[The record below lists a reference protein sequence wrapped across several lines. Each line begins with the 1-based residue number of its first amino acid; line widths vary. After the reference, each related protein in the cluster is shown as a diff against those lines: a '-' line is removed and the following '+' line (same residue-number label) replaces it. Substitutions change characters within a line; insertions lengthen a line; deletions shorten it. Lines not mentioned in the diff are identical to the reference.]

1 MFAVEVFWTILNNL
15 QKDFFGSWSTTGL
28 IKMTRNKGVQKPL
41 KSKGLFK
48 SNRNRD
54 VPAMSSSC
62 LPNPGDTEELNMEI
76 PSPSNEVP
84 EEVGWKPQWHGDGP
98 MQGEFPYSFVV
109 VLRNRIWKIPDC
121 YYFTDAQHPCECPCF
136 YCQLL
141 YSGSKP
147 AELIPVHEWASL
159 WIADSAILVTE

>member
-1 MFAVEVFWTILNNL
+1 MKE
-15 QKDFFGSWSTTGL
+15 FFGSWSTTGL
-28 IKMTRNKGVQKPL
+28 IKMTRNKSVQKPL

-48 SNRNRD
+48 SLRNRD
-54 VPAMSSSC
+54 VTAMSSNSSSS
-62 LPNPGDTEELNMEI
+62 LPNPGVMEEVNVEI

-84 EEVGWKPQWHGDGP
+84 DEVGWKPQWHGDGP
-98 MQGEFPYSFVV
+98 MQGEFPYSFVAL
-109 VLRNRIWKIPDC
+109 LRNRIWKIPDC

-147 AELIPVHEWASL
+147 AVLIPVHEWASL
-159 WIADSAILVTE
+159 WNADSDILSS